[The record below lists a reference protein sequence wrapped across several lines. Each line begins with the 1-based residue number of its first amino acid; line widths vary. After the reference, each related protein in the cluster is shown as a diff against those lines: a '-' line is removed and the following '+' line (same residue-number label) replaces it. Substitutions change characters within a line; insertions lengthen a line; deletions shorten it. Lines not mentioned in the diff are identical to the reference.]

1 MTRTTARARTAFR
14 RALAALLTL
23 ALVLTPVGL
32 APAYG
37 AEGGDGGEVGIEETG
52 DWGGLPSGPPT
63 GIVSTSSSEQPQL
76 ELESV
81 NRRSLN
87 IIELRLWNRSY
98 SEWLEVPGDW
108 STHKS
113 SGNIRADVSCEVY
126 ESDGTTQV
134 VASTV
139 QGSSV
144 HISSYYSA
152 TLDFRSAEDSP
163 LSAAAKKVRLTF
175 EDVSEG
181 QEGFIS
187 FETFSRTFDVSAYDA
202 APGGDIVMGRWGIG
216 SGGHWGDYF
225 IAFTQRSGELS
236 GVGQA
241 RFVIEGYAP
250 RIDGYSTSYGGY
262 DPGKRAYLYASL
274 SRPGVF
280 ESVQLPLTLAQQ
292 GGTLTLAL
300 DLSGVQAQIGEG
312 CTLTMEYMY
321 LPYFTGTV
329 TASAYFDDALACTGR
344 LTSQDPAY
352 STSGTAWTKGGAS
365 GFVADIGIS
374 AAAIQNDLHYPSV
387 AEGMAAIL
395 GTGDVT
401 GKFGYI
407 AESGIGSAVEEG
419 HGWWRVASA
428 AGCSVG
434 AGGAVAPPEGGTG
447 TRVTLSPAFLES
459 LPSGDYLLRLHFVSG
474 RSGAT
479 DFLDIPLRIQDAPAP
494 APCAV
499 AFDSRGG
506 SAVAGRTVAA
516 GSAVGALPSTARTGH
531 AFLGWFTAPSGGVR
545 VTASTVVSGG
555 ATYYAQWRANTYT
568 VRLDANGGRL
578 AAKAASVK
586 RTYGQALGKLA
597 AKPTRT
603 GYTFQGWFTGKAK
616 GTKAD
621 AKTKVTRNLTYYA
634 HWKASGPVVTLN
646 ANGGKVGKAA
656 TASVVKKRGAAV
668 GRLATPTRTGYAFQG
683 WFTGKAKGTKVTAKT
698 KATRNITLYAHW
710 KARAYAVKLDAN
722 GGKVAGKASASVKR
736 AYNSKLGKLS
746 TPKRTGY
753 QFLGWYTAKSGGKK
767 VGSTTKVTKSATYY
781 AHWKRVR

>member
-1 MTRTTARARTAFR
+1 MARTRTAFR

-52 DWGGLPSGPPT
+52 DWDGLPSGLPT
-63 GIVSTSSSEQPQL
+63 GTVSTSSSEQPQL

-81 NRRSLN
+81 NRRSLS
-87 IIELRLWNRSY
+87 IIELGLWNRSY

-108 STHKS
+108 RTHKS

-134 VASTV
+134 VTSTV

-144 HISSYYSA
+144 HVSSYYSA

-181 QEGFIS
+181 EEGFIS
-187 FETFSRTFDVSAYDA
+187 FKTFSRTFDVPTYDA
-202 APGGDIVMGRWGIG
+202 APRGDIVMGRWGIG
-216 SGGHWGDYF
+216 SGGRWGDYF

-250 RIDGYSTSYGGY
+250 RVDGYSTSYGGY
-262 DPGKRAYLYASL
+262 DPSKRAYLYASL
-274 SRPGVF
+274 SKPGVF
-280 ESVQLPLTLAQQ
+280 ESVQLPLTFAQQ
-292 GGTLTLAL
+292 GSTLTLAL
-300 DLSGVQAQIGEG
+300 DLSGVQAQIDEG
-312 CTLTMEYMY
+312 CMLTMEYMY
-321 LPYFTGTV
+321 IPYFTGTV
-329 TASAYFDDALACTGR
+329 TASAYFDDALACTGT
-344 LTSQDPAY
+344 LASQDPAY
-352 STSGTAWTKGGAS
+352 STSGTTWTKGGAS
-365 GFVADIGIS
+365 GFTADIGVHH
-374 AAAIQNDLHYPSV
+374 AAIQNDLHYSGA
-387 AEGMAAIL
+387 AEGMAAIV
-395 GTGDVT
+395 GTGDVMGNFDYLLEGRT
-401 GKFGYI
+401 GGELSV
-407 AESGIGSAVEEG
+407 AEGD
-419 HGWWRVASA
+419 GWWRVGPA
-428 AGCSVG
+428 AGCSVE
-434 AGGAVAPPEGGTG
+434 AGGAVAPPEGGAG
-447 TRVTLSPAFLES
+447 TRVTLSPAFLDS

-516 GSAVGALPSTARTGH
+516 GSAVGALPSTSRTGH
-531 AFLGWFTAPSGGVR
+531 AFLGRFTAPSGGAR
-545 VTASTVVSGG
+545 VMASAVVSGG
-555 ATYYAQWRANTYT
+555 VTYYAQWRANAYT

-586 RTYGQALGKLA
+586 RTYGQALGRLTAKPARSGYTFLGWYTGKAGGTQSKATAKVTKNVTYYAHWKANGPVVTLSANGGKVGKAATTSVVKAKGKAVGRLA
-597 AKPTRT
+597 TPTRT
-603 GYTFQGWFTGKAK
+603 GYTFQGWFTGKVK
-616 GTKAD
+616 GTKVT
-621 AKTKVTRNLTYYA
+621 AKTKVTRNVTYYA
-634 HWKASGPVVTLN
+634 HWKAKAYTVKLN
-646 ANGGKVGKAA
+646 ANGGKVGKAS
-656 TASVVKKRGAAV
+656 TFSTKKTHNAE
-668 GRLATPTRTGYAFQG
+668 
-683 WFTGKAKGTKVTAKT
+683 
-698 KATRNITLYAHW
+698 
-710 KARAYAVKLDAN
+710 
-722 GGKVAGKASASVKR
+722 
-736 AYNSKLGKLS
+736 LGKLS
-746 TPKRTGY
+746 VPKRTGY
-753 QFLGWYTAKSGGKK
+753 TFQGWYTAKSGGKK